1 MMVMLKGVIV
11 PIVTPLKRENQ
22 DKIDGLGV
30 EKLCDFL
37 ISKGV
42 HGLFPGGTTGEGFLL
57 SKKARKDLASLVV
70 TKVKGRVP
78 VVIQSGCIDTKS
90 TIELTKHA
98 RDIGADG
105 AAVISPYFYRY
116 TFDSLKDHFVAVA
129 GSVPEFPI
137 YLYNIPDNTNN
148 DITPEL
154 LRDIINETD
163 NVVGIKYSHF
173 DLRRVPEYLS
183 YLGKNRVF
191 LTGNDQLLYPS
202 YLLGASGCVS
212 GNANVFPEP
221 FVRLYHAFL
230 NRDYTEAKKQ
240 QGLIIKISSTF
251 KNGAH
256 MCYFKTALQFRGIEV
271 GGPVSP
277 QKHLKDKETMSLCR
291 ELKSLGLPLEN
302 PVCQ

>member
-1 MMVMLKGVIV
+1 MTILKGVIV

-22 DKIDGLGV
+22 DKIDEVAV
-30 EKLCDFL
+30 EKLCNFL

-42 HGLFPGGTTGEGFLL
+42 NALFPCGTTGEGFLL
-57 SKKARKDLASLVV
+57 SKKARKELASLVV
-70 TKVKGRVP
+70 KKAKRRVP
-78 VVIQSGCIDTKS
+78 VVIQTGCIDTKS
-90 TIELTKHA
+90 TIELTKHT

-105 AAVISPYFYRY
+105 AAIISPYYYRY
-116 TFDSLKDHFVAVA
+116 NFDSLKDHYVTVAR
-129 GSVPEFPI
+129 SVPEFPI

-154 LRDIINETD
+154 LRSIINETD

-173 DLRRVPEYLS
+173 DLRRIAGYCN

-191 LTGNDQLLYPS
+191 LIGNDQLIYPS
-202 YLLGASGCVS
+202 YILGASGCVA

-221 FVRLYHAFL
+221 FVRLHGAFL
-230 NRDYTEAKKQ
+230 NRDYTEAKNQ
-240 QGLIIKISSTF
+240 QDLIIKINNIL

-256 MCYFKTALQFRGIEV
+256 MCYFKTALQFRGVDV
-271 GGPVSP
+271 GNVVSP
-277 QKHLKDKETMSLCR
+277 QKHLNEKETVSLCQ

-302 PVCQ
+302 PIC